1 MFVPVCARLLT
12 IALRVS
18 LRPALTLTSTLALA
32 LTFSLITDARPVFAG
47 QDVPVTV
54 EIHGGAVVF
63 DVGTNVS
70 AISVHGKSTALEG
83 RARVRQTDGGLA
95 IEQIDASVPV
105 ASLGT
110 GMALRDGHMRKYVFT
125 RADGQTPDVRFEA
138 DHADCARVSA
148 GGRDM
153 SCQVAGTLT
162 IRGTARPFAMTLRVS
177 ESGGS
182 GTGGGACRAAGDADI
197 KLSAW
202 QIDPPSQL
210 GVQTSD
216 DVKLHLEFA
225 TKPSATVT
233 TTAYRGGR

>member
-1 MFVPVCARLLT
+1 MKGLSKMLRPGCARLLT
-12 IALRVS
+12 FS
-18 LRPALTLTSTLALA
+18 LPTMLGLSLTLLAGAQPAL
-32 LTFSLITDARPVFAG
+32 AG
-47 QDVPVTV
+47 QDAAVPVAV
-54 EIHGGAVVF
+54 EIHGGTAIF

-83 RARVRQTDGGLA
+83 HARVRQTNDGLT
-95 IEQIDASVPV
+95 IEHVDAAMPI

-110 GMALRDGHMRKYVFT
+110 GMGLRDAHMRKYVFAT
-125 RADGQTPDVRFEA
+125 ADGQLPDVRFDA
-138 DHADCARVSA
+138 SHADCARVSA

-153 SCQVAGTLT
+153 TCQMSGTLT

-182 GTGGGACRAAGDADI
+182 GAGAGAGGGVFRASGDADI

-202 QIDPPSQL
+202 QIDAPSQL

-216 DVKLHLEFA
+216 DVKLHLEFTTRPA
-225 TKPSATVT
+225 PAVT
-233 TTAYRGGR
+233 TTAYRGR